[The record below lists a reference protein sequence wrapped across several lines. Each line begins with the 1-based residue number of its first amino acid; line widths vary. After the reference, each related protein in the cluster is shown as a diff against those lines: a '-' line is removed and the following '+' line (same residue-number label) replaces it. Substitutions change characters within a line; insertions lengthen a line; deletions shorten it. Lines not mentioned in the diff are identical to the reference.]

1 MRKEVAGCVLVVWVV
16 FGGFLVTACGQSGA
30 VKQVVS
36 SAATR
41 STTAVTHSPASAASP
56 APARA
61 VASSAPAGAAV
72 TPAPATATAPATA
85 PTTAAPA
92 KSPATSGW
100 LWLWIAL
107 AVLTVALLTAW
118 FIRLRHRRA
127 AIEADWRTR
136 LINAYAKGSAL
147 YDAMAVAE
155 MPEVLGAADANTR
168 WTEIQRRAD
177 DFGQL
182 LYSLRESAHD
192 EQERTAIT
200 AVLASLGPVLSA
212 MAAERS
218 VRGTNDLMVGVVR
231 DRLSTFGMSLHSLR
245 GPRARSGPVTDEPS
259 GTGSTYPLGWPE
271 S

>member
-1 MRKEVAGCVLVVWVV
+1 MRKEVAGCVLVVWVAV
-16 FGGFLVTACGQSGA
+16 AGCLVTACGQSGA
-30 VKQVVS
+30 VKQAVS

-41 STTAVTHSPASAASP
+41 STTAVTHSPAPAASP
-56 APARA
+56 APAHA
-61 VASSAPAGAAV
+61 VASSNPAGATVA
-72 TPAPATATAPATA
+72 PAPAATP
-85 PTTAAPA
+85 APA

-107 AVLTVALLTAW
+107 AVLVVAILTAW

-127 AIEADWRTR
+127 AIAADWRTR

-155 MPEVLGAADANTR
+155 IPEVFDAADASTR
-168 WTEIQRRAD
+168 WTDIQRRAD

-200 AVLASLGPVLSA
+200 AVLASLGSVLSA

-218 VRGTNDLMVGVVR
+218 VRGTNDLMVSVIR
-231 DRLSTFGMSLHSLR
+231 DRLSTFGLSLRSLR
-245 GPRARSGPVTDEPS
+245 GARARPGPVTDQPS
-259 GTGSTYPLGWPE
+259 GTGGADPLGWPE

>member
-1 MRKEVAGCVLVVWVV
+1 VRKEVAGCVLVVWVAV
-16 FGGFLVTACGQSGA
+16 DGFLVTACDQSGA

-36 SAATR
+36 SAATK
-41 STTAVTHSPASAASP
+41 STTAVTHSPAPAASP

-72 TPAPATATAPATA
+72 TPAPAT
-85 PTTAAPA
+85 TAAPA

-107 AVLTVALLTAW
+107 AVLIVAILTAW

-127 AIEADWRTR
+127 AIAADWRTR

-155 MPEVLGAADANTR
+155 VPEVFGAADANTR
-168 WTEIQRRAD
+168 WTDIQRRAD

-192 EQERTAIT
+192 EQERAAIT
-200 AVLASLGPVLSA
+200 SVLASLGPVLSA

-231 DRLSTFGMSLHSLR
+231 DRLSTFAMSLRSLR
-245 GPRARSGPVTDEPS
+245 GPRARPSPMTDEPS
-259 GTGSTYPLGWPE
+259 GTGDTDPLGWPE